1 MGCLDQVPSRCSGS
15 RPLRPADIA
24 ARPYQSEVSA
34 GDSPWRGAAGGRYG
48 ALKRAGKSTTLVL
61 FVLLIV
67 GSLLAAW
74 KITGPALAWSNWH
87 DDLGEGMEASQ
98 VTGKPVLVLYHA
110 DWSKPGH
117 QFKREVLGAPQIVS
131 YLRREYVCVKIDLTD
146 RAGPNQ
152 EMASEFGVR
161 AIPTIQ
167 IFDARGRPIGS
178 RVGSVSVPEMLK
190 LLETCRAVSD

>member
-1 MGCLDQVPSRCSGS
+1 M
-15 RPLRPADIA
+15 
-24 ARPYQSEVSA
+24 
-34 GDSPWRGAAGGRYG
+34 AGGRYG
-48 ALKRAGKSTTLVL
+48 ALKKAGKATTPVL

-74 KITGPALAWSNWH
+74 KITGPALAWSNWY
-87 DDLGEGMEASQ
+87 DDLGEGMEVSQ
-98 VTGKPVLVLYHA
+98 DTGKPVLVLYTA
-110 DWSKPGH
+110 DWCESCH